1 MKALANKKIII
12 IIIILFAALIL
23 SYIIP
28 TLARYKNRNLFERGA
43 VWSGNV
49 ATKFRSG
56 NGSLNN
62 PYIISNGEELA
73 YLSQELN
80 DNDFANTYFK
90 LSNNIILNEG
100 EFGYDNNLITYTLNS
115 NTYYINNNDYYVSST
130 YEGEKSGSLNIFN
143 PLDGF
148 KGILDGNNKIIY
160 GFYGSNSLFDN
171 LSGNISNLYIENAFI
186 NANGNA
192 SIFASN
198 IKDATISNILID
210 GNVISPINNSITS
223 SSELLANLNSN
234 NAYIAALSNNV
245 DTSTII
251 NVINQAN
258 LYGSYLS
265 SGLINILNDSVV
277 NNAYN
282 TGSINGVVNTTYGII
297 SGTTEINNSY
307 TSGVNDSLIGIVN
320 NATLTVN
327 NSFMI
332 NNHPFIIED
341 INGSYTTLNNY
352 YVYSDNSINGSQVSN
367 NNLIDSS
374 FLTSYPEYSSTN
386 PSYVWI
392 FDGYN
397 LPVLYF
403 DDIVTKSATLQITSN
418 SWNSYS
424 PVLNTVLFNNNIV
437 FAIDD
442 VDNLNPSTKYYY
454 ISNSNTVID
463 YHDLPNESWTLYQDL
478 VTINSEGNYIVYVK
492 VVDSNLN
499 ERYINSDILV
509 LDKTNPVIQIS
520 FNGNT
525 YNTISNSIDKIA
537 SDFSVSVTASDTMSD
552 IGAIKYYIANSTI
565 NDLNNISW
573 LDYEDTL
580 SFNSLGNYIVYVKAV
595 DKAGNISYASTPLI
609 KYNGYVVTNLKPL
622 GFNSGSSVNDKSAIT
637 FNIEYNNGTSD
648 TIEHFLVS
656 NQPIP
661 ANTLIT
667 MQNKNRVYEY
677 QVANS
682 VSCVPNNYCYPLAS
696 FKEVG
701 RNDNT
706 YYTNGSETD
715 ELFKIIIDFKD
726 ISINSNISNLKINMV
741 GINNSE
747 LIRLP
752 IDYTGINITTTNSDY
767 LDHVIATTY
776 NDSIIINSN
785 STYSI
790 PVSSVIDFKNN
801 QDTSYADKKIGLALS
816 FIDSNQN
823 IRSDILNNILVKVD
837 NVEYYPDSD
846 HIVRISLN
854 RNTSVNKVITIQTS
868 DGNLL
873 EQASGYL
880 KISGY
885 ASYDGLYNPLNVTN
899 DLLIPYVIN
908 DNTDYFD
915 YSYDITLSSDSQ
927 IINKNDTVP
936 LVFGINVS
944 GIDNP
949 IIKVSM
955 YQKDELTAYNQSYSI
970 IDMQNYTSATLN
982 RERANYYYVNRSINI
997 NNNFIYN
1004 LNTTNLSRSS
1014 YRFAFELYDG
1024 NKKVTTIY
1032 KYIIV
1037 K

>member
-1 MKALANKKIII
+1 
-12 IIIILFAALIL
+12 
-23 SYIIP
+23 
-28 TLARYKNRNLFERGA
+28 
-43 VWSGNV
+43 
-49 ATKFRSG
+49 
-56 NGSLNN
+56 
-62 PYIISNGEELA
+62 
-73 YLSQELN
+73 
-80 DNDFANTYFK
+80 
-90 LSNNIILNEG
+90 
-100 EFGYDNNLITYTLNS
+100 
-115 NTYYINNNDYYVSST
+115 
-130 YEGEKSGSLNIFN
+130 
-143 PLDGF
+143 
-148 KGILDGNNKIIY
+148 
-160 GFYGSNSLFDN
+160 
-171 LSGNISNLYIENAFI
+171 
-186 NANGNA
+186 
-192 SIFASN
+192 
-198 IKDATISNILID
+198 
-210 GNVISPINNSITS
+210 
-223 SSELLANLNSN
+223 
-234 NAYIAALSNNV
+234 
-245 DTSTII
+245 
-251 NVINQAN
+251 
-258 LYGSYLS
+258 
-265 SGLINILNDSVV
+265 
-277 NNAYN
+277 
-282 TGSINGVVNTTYGII
+282 
-297 SGTTEINNSY
+297 
-307 TSGVNDSLIGIVN
+307 
-320 NATLTVN
+320 
-327 NSFMI
+327 
-332 NNHPFIIED
+332 
-341 INGSYTTLNNY
+341 
-352 YVYSDNSINGSQVSN
+352 
-367 NNLIDSS
+367 
-374 FLTSYPEYSSTN
+374 
-386 PSYVWI
+386 
-392 FDGYN
+392 
-397 LPVLYF
+397 
-403 DDIVTKSATLQITSN
+403 
-418 SWNSYS
+418 
-424 PVLNTVLFNNNIV
+424 
-437 FAIDD
+437 
-442 VDNLNPSTKYYY
+442 
-454 ISNSNTVID
+454 
-463 YHDLPNESWTLYQDL
+463 
-478 VTINSEGNYIVYVK
+478 
-492 VVDSNLN
+492 
-499 ERYINSDILV
+499 
-509 LDKTNPVIQIS
+509 
-520 FNGNT
+520 
-525 YNTISNSIDKIA
+525 
-537 SDFSVSVTASDTMSD
+537 
-552 IGAIKYYIANSTI
+552 
-565 NDLNNISW
+565 
-573 LDYEDTL
+573 
-580 SFNSLGNYIVYVKAV
+580 
-595 DKAGNISYASTPLI
+595 
-609 KYNGYVVTNLKPL
+609 
-622 GFNSGSSVNDKSAIT
+622 
-637 FNIEYNNGTSD
+637 
-648 TIEHFLVS
+648 
-656 NQPIP
+656 
-661 ANTLIT
+661 
-667 MQNKNRVYEY
+667 
-677 QVANS
+677 
-682 VSCVPNNYCYPLAS
+682 
-696 FKEVG
+696 
-701 RNDNT
+701 
-706 YYTNGSETD
+706 
-715 ELFKIIIDFKD
+715 
-726 ISINSNISNLKINMV
+726 MV